1 MANLFKNSRF
11 PSTCFYLHNAKQESE
26 NLNQPSATF
35 SSAGE
40 NLEKNKQPPSCNEGK
55 I

>member
-26 NLNQPSATF
+26 NLNQPSATLSF
-35 SSAGE
+35 AGE
-40 NLEKNKQPPSCNEGK
+40 NLEKNKRTPSCNKRK